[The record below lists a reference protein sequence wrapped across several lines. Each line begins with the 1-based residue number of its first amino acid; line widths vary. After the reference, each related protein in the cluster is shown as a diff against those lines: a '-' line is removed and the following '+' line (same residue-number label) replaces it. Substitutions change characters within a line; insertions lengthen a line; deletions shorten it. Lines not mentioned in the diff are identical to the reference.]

1 MNKEILTK
9 LADTLI
15 SVPTPILFYCD
26 IKFKDNGNTENVSMC
41 YCTEEEYEKVSNSEF
56 DNDIFFYLISAD
68 GVLKDALNN
77 DEWEITD
84 INEDSAFTIAI
95 D

>member
-1 MNKEILTK
+1 MNREILTK
-9 LADTLI
+9 LADIII
-15 SVPTPILFYCD
+15 SVPTPILFDCD
-26 IKFKDNGNTENVSMC
+26 IKFKDNGNAENVSMC

-56 DNDIFFYLISAD
+56 DEDIFFYLISTD
-68 GVLKDALNN
+68 GVIKDALNN

-84 INEDSAFTIAI
+84 INEGSAFTMSV